1 MTRAMALFL
10 ARIGERIRYPPE
22 NLNDKPRPFV
32 PSEFPFFDGVLMTGL
47 RYAFCHVVI
56 AAGCLAALLALAGC
70 SQYTYVP
77 VSGKVTLQNNKPVTI
92 GSVVF
97 VPDKDNTLRVM
108 ATGKINPDGT
118 FELNTE
124 GRSGV
129 PIGSY
134 IACVR
139 APMRKVGGRDPPP
152 LPFSMKYFDANESPF
167 KIEVVANPAPGAYDL
182 VLRD

>member
-1 MTRAMALFL
+1 
-10 ARIGERIRYPPE
+10 
-22 NLNDKPRPFV
+22 
-32 PSEFPFFDGVLMTGL
+32 MTGF
-47 RYAFCHVVI
+47 RYAFCHVAI
-56 AAGCLAALLALAGC
+56 AAAGLAALLALAGC

-77 VSGKVTLQNNKPVTI
+77 VSGKVTLRNNQPVTI

-108 ATGKINPDGT
+108 ASGRINPDGSY
-118 FELNTE
+118 ELNTE

-139 APMRKVGGRDPPP
+139 APMRKVGGKDPPP
-152 LPFSMKYFDANESPF
+152 IPFSMKYFDANESPL

-182 VLRD
+182 VLKD

>member
-1 MTRAMALFL
+1 
-10 ARIGERIRYPPE
+10 
-22 NLNDKPRPFV
+22 
-32 PSEFPFFDGVLMTGL
+32 MTGF
-47 RYAFCHVVI
+47 RYALCRLAI
-56 AAGCLAALLALAGC
+56 ATTGLAALLPMAGC

-77 VSGKVTLQNNKPVTI
+77 VNGKVTLKNNQSVTV
-92 GSVVF
+92 GTVVF

-118 FELNTE
+118 YESNTE

-139 APMRKVGGRDPPP
+139 APMRKVGGKDPPP
-152 LPFSMKYFDANESPF
+152 IPFSMKYFDANESPL

-182 VLRD
+182 VLKD